1 MLTDEIFKDCIG
13 NHSTSSIALDHVHL
27 VGLPGIDVAIH
38 NIADVRVRSQR
49 PHTASTAPIAIDIL
63 NENVLRGALCFIRR
77 MLPDLI

>member
-13 NHSTSSIALDHVHL
+13 NRSTSAIALDHVHL
-27 VGLPGIDVAIH
+27 VGLPGVDVAIH

-49 PHTASTAPIAIDIL
+49 PHTAPTAPIAIDIL
-63 NENVLRGALCFIRR
+63 NENVLCGALCFIRR